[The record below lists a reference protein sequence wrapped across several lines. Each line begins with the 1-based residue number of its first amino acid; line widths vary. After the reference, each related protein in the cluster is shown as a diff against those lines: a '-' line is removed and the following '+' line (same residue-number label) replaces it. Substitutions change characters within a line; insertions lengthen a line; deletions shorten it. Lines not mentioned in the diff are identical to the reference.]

1 MDAKSGELN
10 SPLLPVVSL
19 TLSAL
24 NRRYDESRR
33 KKKKQRKKLKVEESR
48 HGKKKKR
55 EKNESGPFE
64 GGEVDH
70 EFLHRFRKS
79 VFGSRRT

>member
-33 KKKKQRKKLKVEESR
+33 KKKK
-48 HGKKKKR
+48 KR

>member
-33 KKKKQRKKLKVEESR
+33 KKKKRKKLKVEESR
-48 HGKKKKR
+48 HEKKKR
-55 EKNESGPFE
+55 ERKMNRVCSE
-64 GGEVDH
+64 GGG
-70 EFLHRFRKS
+70 
-79 VFGSRRT
+79 GSRVSPQVSQVGIR

>member
-33 KKKKQRKKLKVEESR
+33 KKKK
-48 HGKKKKR
+48 KKR